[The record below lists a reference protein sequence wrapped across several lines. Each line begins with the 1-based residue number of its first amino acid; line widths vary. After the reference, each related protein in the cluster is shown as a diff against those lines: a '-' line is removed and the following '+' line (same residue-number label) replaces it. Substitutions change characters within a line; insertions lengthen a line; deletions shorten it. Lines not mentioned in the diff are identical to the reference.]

1 MKKDRKPLTRPIAAQ
16 SKEETKA
23 RVSRAAKG
31 KCIEALVLDRISE
44 GVVAFDR
51 AMTPIY
57 VNERAGQLLGRQP
70 ADLIGKN
77 LWAEYPDSLPTPF
90 AQACQS
96 ALETQTVTAFDGS
109 IFPVQDSWL
118 EGRIYPSQDGLSVIL
133 TGAAQSQ
140 EGRIERR
147 RRRADRYQILFDA
160 MQEGFALAQVIL
172 DENGEPRDY
181 RVLEANAAMARFLG
195 KSREELVGH
204 TAWEVFAFDEQDSEI
219 LQRAGRVA
227 LGDEPFFIEDYS
239 EILNRSFRIHIFS
252 PGHGQFACLFSD
264 ITETKRTE
272 TALRKSE
279 DKFARAFHL
288 SPSAMAIM
296 RTSDA
301 KFLDINQTLL
311 NMFGLT
317 REQVIG
323 RGARDLGVIISQDDK
338 QSITR
343 SLQEKG
349 TMRDHELTTHGPSG
363 IVYHMLLSVEAI
375 EIEDMPCVLI
385 AAVDITERKR
395 AEEKIL
401 DISKFPGQDPNPVM
415 RFTRQGDLLYAN
427 QAAEPLLDFWKHQ
440 HGQVPPM
447 QIQELLSSPTAVDSN
462 VEIEIHGA
470 GRIFSCLLVPIQ
482 DSDYVN
488 FYFRDVTERKQ
499 AEEKLRARAEEI
511 EALLEVSPVGIFV
524 AHDPACARI
533 SGNPAG
539 YELVQMPV
547 DSGANISKSA
557 PDGERPTYRV
567 FRDGVE
573 LSPDDLPMQTAA
585 RLGMAVEA
593 ETIELQFENGSHKYL
608 YAYAKP
614 LFDGQGQTR
623 GAIAAMMDITER
635 KQAEEILRESE
646 QRYRSLFESIDE
658 GFCVIE
664 KVDGELGDTLDF
676 RYVEANPAFA
686 LQSGIGNVVGR
697 TIREAFPGEPEE
709 WFETYD
715 NILRTG
721 QPVRFER
728 GLITQG
734 RVLELYAFRV
744 ADETNRRVA
753 VVFNDITARK
763 NAENQIKQLNAE
775 LQLRIDEMDSL
786 MEILPVG
793 VWVGNEDCSVITGN
807 AAAYSIIGLERGG
820 NASLSNPDS
829 DMPPGLHVIIDGR
842 EVPPEDAP
850 MQRVARSGKPLLD
863 FEHELRLPNGERKS
877 IFTSIAP
884 LLDEQGKVRKVI
896 GAYTDIT
903 ERKRMEET
911 VQAARDKA
919 EQTAFRIAQLQK
931 VTAALSEALTP
942 SQVAQIVTEQ
952 GAPAFGAVTSSMML
966 LSEDEQALEIMY
978 STSPQGIINPY
989 ARFPISLKVPAA
1001 DVIRSSQPV
1010 WLESRQQYLERYPH
1024 LADQIERWGHQA
1036 AIAIPMEY
1044 EERVFGVL
1052 TMSFDRVLTNTRE
1065 DQDYALTLARQAA
1078 QALERARAAEA
1089 LRESEAR
1096 FRAIISQAT
1105 AGMVRKDPSGKLLFV
1120 NQAFC
1125 EMLGF
1130 GESELLDKTMWQ
1142 ITHEDDIEE
1151 NKRLYNRLMVEGTPF
1166 QLEKRLIRRDGS
1178 TLWVTVSV
1186 SPVLD
1191 AAGKTQSA
1199 VSVYADI
1206 TERKHAEQ
1214 QLHHLNLELEERV
1227 QKRTAELQSAYEFLQ
1242 ESEATSRLILE
1253 SMPDA
1258 IVITNRDGW
1267 IVHCNA
1273 RVEAL
1278 FGYSPPEVLGQPVEI
1293 LLPARYNEQHVK
1305 HRVAYDEQKS
1315 RRIMGLERELFG
1327 RRKDGSEFPVE
1338 VLLSPIHDYTTWD
1351 VMVSIRDN
1359 TEQKQAQQ
1367 ALRTSEK
1374 KLRTLFEI
1382 LPVGIS
1388 FLGKDARITD
1398 MNSAL
1403 ADILGVPKEQLLKGS
1418 FQSRS
1423 YIRPNGTPMPPTE
1436 FASIRALT
1444 ENKTIYNVE
1453 MGIVNDN
1460 EEITWTSVNAA
1471 PVQVADVEA
1480 VVVTVDITERKQA
1493 EAALNKS
1500 RERLRV
1506 LSRRLVEVQEEERRV
1521 IAGELHDRV
1530 GQNLAA
1536 LNLNLNILRSQFSE
1550 EFLKHLGPRLGD
1562 SVGLVNQILTITRS
1576 VMNDLSSNVLDDYG
1590 LEAALMEYTDKFTQ
1604 RSGIPVITDIPPNS
1618 IPRLNTSIEM
1628 TLLRIVQEALMN
1640 VSRHAQATQVTL
1652 SLNVDEDAVYMAIKD
1667 NGSGILSWQKANQ
1680 AGSHGLRIIR
1690 ERAEAFGGL
1699 LQVNSAYKKGT
1710 QIEVRIPLGSGS

>member
-1 MKKDRKPLTRPIAAQ
+1 MKKDRKPLTPPIAAQ
-16 SKEETKA
+16 STDQKNHKTAPPPATHETKA

-31 KCIEALVLDRISE
+31 KCIESLVLDRISD

-57 VNERAGQLLGRQP
+57 VNERAGQLLGREP

-77 LWAEYPDSLPTPF
+77 LWAEYPDSMQTPF

-109 IFPVQDSWL
+109 FLPVQDSWL
-118 EGRIYPSQDGLSVIL
+118 EGRIYPSQDGLSVIF

-140 EGRIERR
+140 QGRIERR
-147 RRRADRYQILFDA
+147 RRREDRYQILFDE

-172 DENGEPRDY
+172 DENGKPRDY
-181 RVLEANAAMARFLG
+181 RVLEANAAMTRFLG

-204 TAWEVFAFDEQDSEI
+204 TVQEVFAFDEQDSEI

-227 LGDEPFFIEDYS
+227 LGGEPFFIEDYS

-264 ITETKRTE
+264 ITQTKRTG

-279 DKFARAFHL
+279 EKFSRAFHL
-288 SPSAMAIM
+288 SPSAMGIM

-301 KFLDINQTLL
+301 KFLDINESLL

-323 RGARDLGVIISQDDK
+323 RGVRDLGIIISEEDR
-338 QSITR
+338 QSIT
-343 SLQEKG
+343 STLQEKG
-349 TMRDHELTTHGPSG
+349 HIRDHELTTQGPSG
-363 IVYHMLLSVEAI
+363 TVHHMLLSVEVI
-375 EIEDMPCVLI
+375 EIEDVPCVLV

-401 DISKFPGQDPNPVM
+401 DISKFPGQNPNPIM
-415 RFTRQGDLLYAN
+415 RFTRQGELLYAN
-427 QAAEPLLDFWKHQ
+427 QSAAPLLTFWGQQ
-440 HGQVPPM
+440 HGQIPPPEL
-447 QIQELLSSPTAVDSN
+447 QELLSSATALQAN
-462 VEIEIHGA
+462 VEIEIEGA
-470 GRIFSCLLVPIQ
+470 GRIFSCLLVAIQ
-482 DSDYVN
+482 DTDYVN
-488 FYFRDVTERKQ
+488 FYFRDVTERRQ
-499 AEEKLRARAEEI
+499 AAMERARTEEQLRQS
-511 EALLEVSPVGIFV
+511 EQLFA
-524 AHDPACARI
+524 
-533 SGNPAG
+533 
-539 YELVQMPV
+539 
-547 DSGANISKSA
+547 
-557 PDGERPTYRV
+557 TV
-567 FRDGVE
+567 FRSSPTAIVLTRLGDLKITDVNEVFCSLFGYSREETLGHSSVE
-573 LSPDDLPMQTAA
+573 LGLMDAESHHKAIEQLKQEGLLRNYEQKA
-585 RLGMAVEA
+585 RDRNGRQLDVLLS
-593 ETIELQFENGSHKYL
+593 IEMLRVKGEMYMLTS
-608 YAYAKP
+608 
-614 LFDGQGQTR
+614 
-623 GAIAAMMDITER
+623 IIDITER
-635 KQAEEILRESE
+635 KRVEQALKAE
-646 QRYRSLFESIDE
+646 QELLARIFESIPVMLTLYDPSVTILKVNSQ
-658 GFCVIE
+658 FE
-664 KVDGELGDTLDF
+664 KSLGWRSEELAHISIMEESYPDPDKRRQVQEFMDACEDGKWMDFQMRTRAGGTLETSWSNIRLSND
-676 RYVEANPAFA
+676 V
-686 LQSGIGNVVGR
+686 QVGIGLD
-697 TIREAFPGEPEE
+697 IS
-709 WFETYD
+709 
-715 NILRTG
+715 
-721 QPVRFER
+721 ER
-728 GLITQG
+728 KQ
-734 RVLELYAFRV
+734 
-744 ADETNRRVA
+744 
-753 VVFNDITARK
+753 
-763 NAENQIKQLNAE
+763 AENQIRQLNAE
-775 LQLRIDEMDSL
+775 LQSRIDEMDSL

-807 AAAYSIIGLERGG
+807 AAAYSLIGLKRGG
-820 NASLSNPDS
+820 NASLSGPES
-829 DMPPGLHVIIDGR
+829 DRPAGLQVVIDGQD
-842 EVPPEDAP
+842 VPPEDAP

-863 FEHELRLPNGERKS
+863 FEHELRFPDGERKS

-884 LLDEQGKVRKVI
+884 LLDEQGRVRKVI

-911 VQAARDKA
+911 LQAARGKA
-919 EQTAFRIAQLQK
+919 EQTAHRIAQLQK
-931 VTAALSEALTP
+931 VTAALSEALTS

-952 GAPAFGAVTSSMML
+952 GAPAFGALSSSMML
-966 LSEDEQALEIMY
+966 LSEDGQALEIMY

-989 ARFPISLKVPAA
+989 ARFPISLDVPAA
-1001 DVIRSSQPV
+1001 DVMRSGQPV
-1010 WLESRQQYLERYPH
+1010 WIESRQQYLERYPH
-1024 LADQIERWGHQA
+1024 LADQIERWGHEA

-1044 EERVFGVL
+1044 EDHVLGVL

-1065 DQDYALTLARQAA
+1065 DQEYALTLARQAA
-1078 QALERARAAEA
+1078 QALERARAEEA

-1096 FRAIISQAT
+1096 LRAIISQAT

-1130 GESELLDKTMWQ
+1130 GESELLGKTMWQ
-1142 ITHEDDIEE
+1142 LTHEEDIEE
-1151 NKRLYNRLMVEGTPF
+1151 NKRLYNRLMVEGTQF

-1214 QLHHLNLELEERV
+1214 QLHHLNIELEDRV
-1227 QKRTAELQSAYEFLQ
+1227 QKRTAELRSAYEFLQ

-1253 SMPDA
+1253 AMPDA
-1258 IVITNRDGW
+1258 IVITNRDGL

-1273 RVEAL
+1273 RVETL

-1293 LLPARYNEQHVK
+1293 LLPARYHEKHVK
-1305 HRVAYDEQKS
+1305 HRVAYEEQKY
-1315 RRIMGLERELFG
+1315 RRIMGLDRDLFG
-1327 RRKDGSEFPVE
+1327 RRKDGSEFAVE

-1351 VMVSIRDN
+1351 VMMSIRDN
-1359 TEQKQAQQ
+1359 TQQKQAQQ
-1367 ALRTSEK
+1367 ALRTSEE

-1388 FLGKDARITD
+1388 FLDRDARITD
-1398 MNSAL
+1398 TNSAL
-1403 ADILGVPKEQLLKGS
+1403 ADILGVPKEQLLKET
-1418 FQSRS
+1418 FKSRS
-1423 YIRPNGTPMPPTE
+1423 YIRPDGTPMPPTE
-1436 FASIRALT
+1436 FASTRALT

-1453 MGIVNDN
+1453 TGIVKDN
-1460 EEITWTSVNAA
+1460 EEITWTNVNAA

-1493 EAALNKS
+1493 EAALHKS

-1506 LSRRLVEVQEEERRV
+1506 LSRRLVEVQEDERR
-1521 IAGELHDRV
+1521 ALARELHDRV

-1536 LNLNLNILRSQFSE
+1536 LNLNLNILRNQFSDD
-1550 EFLKHLGPRLGD
+1550 FLKHLGPRLDD
-1562 SVGLVNQILTITRS
+1562 SVNLVRQIITITRN
-1576 VMNDLSSNVLDDYG
+1576 VMDDLRSNVLDDYG
-1590 LEAALMEYTDKFTQ
+1590 LEAALSEYTEKFTQ
-1604 RSGIPVITDIPPNS
+1604 RYGIPVVTDKPAHP
-1618 IPRLNTSIEM
+1618 IPRMNSGIEM
-1628 TLLRIVQEALMN
+1628 TLLRIAQEALMN
-1640 VSRHAQATQVTL
+1640 VSRHAQATQVSL